1 MAKKRVK
8 IAKTNAMR
16 ILDTHKIPY
25 EVQTYECDDFIDGI
39 QIADLTNT
47 PHELSFK
54 TLILQGKSKDYYV
67 FVVPIEG
74 HIDLK
79 QAAKLAGE
87 KNLELIPTKDCLK
100 VSGYIRG
107 SVSPIGMKKQYA
119 TFIHISAQQYN
130 EIYIS
135 GGKQGIKLKV
145 NPQQVAEL
153 LQAPFAEFCQ

>member
-1 MAKKRVK
+1 MAKKKEK
-8 IAKTNAMR
+8 ITKTNAMR

-47 PHELSFK
+47 PYEVSFK
-54 TLILQGKSKDYYV
+54 TLILQGKSKDFYV

-79 QAAKLAGE
+79 QAAKVAGE
-87 KNLELIPTKDCLK
+87 KNMELIPMKDCLK

-107 SVSPIGMKKQYA
+107 SVSPIGMKKQYS
-119 TFIHISAQQYN
+119 TFIHASAQRFD

-135 GGKQGIKLKV
+135 GGKQGIKLIL
-145 NPQQVAEL
+145 NPQQLAEL
-153 LQAPFAEFCQ
+153 LRAPFSEFCQ